1 MIGKRLPNKNKKRNV
16 YIDCWFEVKT
26 MQIIC
31 LDLEGVLIPEI
42 WIEFAR
48 ETGIQ
53 GLMATTRDIPDYDV
67 LMRQRLDYLKTNN
80 LRLDDI
86 QSVISGMEPLP
97 GAKEFLDTL
106 RTKYQ
111 VVILSDTF
119 YEFAHPFMRQ
129 LAWPTLLCHRLNVD
143 NQGSVIGYELR
154 QRDPKR
160 NAVRALKKLNF
171 RVLAAG
177 DSYNDITMLEEADA
191 GFLFC
196 APENVVEEY
205 PQLLSTTSYAELIQ
219 YFENCDQDKNI

>member
-1 MIGKRLPNKNKKRNV
+1 
-16 YIDCWFEVKT
+16 

-86 QSVISGMEPLP
+86 QSVISGMKPLP
-97 GAKEFLDTL
+97 GAEEFLDTL

-111 VVILSDTF
+111 VMILSDTF

-160 NAVRALKKLNF
+160 NAVRALKKLSF

-205 PQLLSTTSYAELIQ
+205 PQLLSTTSYADLIQ
-219 YFENCDQDKNI
+219 CFEKFDQDEKHIN

>member
-1 MIGKRLPNKNKKRNV
+1 
-16 YIDCWFEVKT
+16 

-86 QSVISGMEPLP
+86 QSVISGMEPLT

-177 DSYNDITMLEEADA
+177 DSYNNITMLEEADA

>member
-1 MIGKRLPNKNKKRNV
+1 
-16 YIDCWFEVKT
+16 

-67 LMRQRLDYLKTNN
+67 LMRQRLDYLKMNN

-97 GAKEFLDTL
+97 GAEEFLDTL

-111 VVILSDTF
+111 VMILSDTF

-205 PQLLSTTSYAELIQ
+205 PQLLSTTNYAELIQ
-219 YFENCDQDKNI
+219 CFEKFDQDEKHIN

>member
-1 MIGKRLPNKNKKRNV
+1 
-16 YIDCWFEVKT
+16 

-160 NAVRALKKLNF
+160 CLSRSAQT
-171 RVLAAG
+171 
-177 DSYNDITMLEEADA
+177 DM
-191 GFLFC
+191 
-196 APENVVEEY
+196 NV
-205 PQLLSTTSYAELIQ
+205 
-219 YFENCDQDKNI
+219 

>member
-1 MIGKRLPNKNKKRNV
+1 
-16 YIDCWFEVKT
+16 

-97 GAKEFLDTL
+97 GAEEFLDTL

-111 VVILSDTF
+111 VMILSDTF

-143 NQGSVIGYELR
+143 NQGSVIGYDLR
-154 QRDPKR
+154 QRDPKK

-205 PQLLSTTSYAELIQ
+205 PKLVSTTSYAELIRC
-219 YFENCDQDKNI
+219 FEKFDQDEKHIN

>member
-1 MIGKRLPNKNKKRNV
+1 
-16 YIDCWFEVKT
+16 

-97 GAKEFLDTL
+97 GAEEFLDTL

-111 VVILSDTF
+111 VMILSDTF

-219 YFENCDQDKNI
+219 CFEKFDQDEKHIN

>member
-1 MIGKRLPNKNKKRNV
+1 
-16 YIDCWFEVKT
+16 

-67 LMRQRLDYLKTNN
+67 LMRQRLDYLKMNK

-205 PQLLSTTSYAELIQ
+205 PQLLSTTNYAELIQ
-219 YFENCDQDKNI
+219 CFEKFDQDEKHIN

>member
-1 MIGKRLPNKNKKRNV
+1 
-16 YIDCWFEVKT
+16 

-97 GAKEFLDTL
+97 GAKDFLDTL

-111 VVILSDTF
+111 VMILSDTF

-160 NAVRALKKLNF
+160 TAVRALKKLNF

-219 YFENCDQDKNI
+219 CFEKFDQDEKHLN

>member
-1 MIGKRLPNKNKKRNV
+1 
-16 YIDCWFEVKT
+16 

-97 GAKEFLDTL
+97 GAKEFLNTL

-111 VVILSDTF
+111 VMILSDTF

-160 NAVRALKKLNF
+160 NAVRALKKLSF

-219 YFENCDQDKNI
+219 CFEKFDQDEKHIN

>member
-1 MIGKRLPNKNKKRNV
+1 
-16 YIDCWFEVKT
+16 

-97 GAKEFLDTL
+97 GAEEFLDTL

-111 VVILSDTF
+111 VMILSDTF

-160 NAVRALKKLNF
+160 NAVRALKKLSF

-219 YFENCDQDKNI
+219 CFEKFDQDEKHIN

>member
-1 MIGKRLPNKNKKRNV
+1 
-16 YIDCWFEVKT
+16 

-86 QSVISGMEPLP
+86 QSVISGVEPLP
-97 GAKEFLDTL
+97 GAEEFLDTL

-111 VVILSDTF
+111 VMILSDTF

-205 PQLLSTTSYAELIQ
+205 PQLLSTTNYAELIQ
-219 YFENCDQDKNI
+219 CFEKFDQDEKHIN

>member
-1 MIGKRLPNKNKKRNV
+1 
-16 YIDCWFEVKT
+16 

-97 GAKEFLDTL
+97 GAEEFLDTL
-106 RTKYQ
+106 RTRYQ
-111 VVILSDTF
+111 VMILSDTF

-177 DSYNDITMLEEADA
+177 DSYNDISMLEEADA

-219 YFENCDQDKNI
+219 CFEKFDQDEKHIN

>member
-1 MIGKRLPNKNKKRNV
+1 
-16 YIDCWFEVKT
+16 

-97 GAKEFLDTL
+97 GAEEFLDIL

-111 VVILSDTF
+111 VMILSDTF

-219 YFENCDQDKNI
+219 CFEKFDQDEQHIN

>member
-1 MIGKRLPNKNKKRNV
+1 
-16 YIDCWFEVKT
+16 

-97 GAKEFLDTL
+97 GAEEFLDTL

-111 VVILSDTF
+111 VMILSDTF
-119 YEFAHPFMRQ
+119 YEFAYPFMRQ

-160 NAVRALKKLNF
+160 NAVRALKKLSF

-219 YFENCDQDKNI
+219 CFEKFDQDEKHIN

>member
-1 MIGKRLPNKNKKRNV
+1 
-16 YIDCWFEVKT
+16 

-67 LMRQRLDYLKTNN
+67 LMRQRLDYLKTNK

-97 GAKEFLDTL
+97 GAEEFLDTL
-106 RTKYQ
+106 RTRYQ
-111 VVILSDTF
+111 VMILSDTF

-177 DSYNDITMLEEADA
+177 DSYNDISMLEEADA

-219 YFENCDQDKNI
+219 YFEKFDQDEKHIN

>member
-1 MIGKRLPNKNKKRNV
+1 
-16 YIDCWFEVKT
+16 

-86 QSVISGMEPLP
+86 QSVISGMEPLT

-129 LAWPTLLCHRLNVD
+129 LEWPTLLCHRLNVD

>member
-1 MIGKRLPNKNKKRNV
+1 
-16 YIDCWFEVKT
+16 

-53 GLMATTRDIPDYDV
+53 GLMATIRDIPDYDV

-205 PQLLSTTSYAELIQ
+205 PQLLSTTNYAELIQ
-219 YFENCDQDKNI
+219 CFEKFDQDEKHIN

>member
-1 MIGKRLPNKNKKRNV
+1 
-16 YIDCWFEVKT
+16 

-86 QSVISGMEPLP
+86 QSVISGMKPLP
-97 GAKEFLDTL
+97 GAEEFLDTL

-111 VVILSDTF
+111 VMILSDTF

-219 YFENCDQDKNI
+219 CFEKFDQDEKHIN

>member
-1 MIGKRLPNKNKKRNV
+1 
-16 YIDCWFEVKT
+16 

-67 LMRQRLDYLKTNN
+67 LMRQRLDYLKMNN

-97 GAKEFLDTL
+97 GAEEFLDTL

-111 VVILSDTF
+111 VMILSDTF

-205 PQLLSTTSYAELIQ
+205 PQLLSTNSYAELIQ
-219 YFENCDQDKNI
+219 CFEKFDQDEKHIN

>member
-1 MIGKRLPNKNKKRNV
+1 
-16 YIDCWFEVKT
+16 

-97 GAKEFLDTL
+97 GAEEFLDTL

-111 VVILSDTF
+111 VMILSDTF

-205 PQLLSTTSYAELIQ
+205 PQLLSTTNYAELIQ
-219 YFENCDQDKNI
+219 CFEKFDQDEKHIN

>member
-1 MIGKRLPNKNKKRNV
+1 
-16 YIDCWFEVKT
+16 

-86 QSVISGMEPLP
+86 QSVISGMEPLT

>member
-1 MIGKRLPNKNKKRNV
+1 
-16 YIDCWFEVKT
+16 

-86 QSVISGMEPLP
+86 QSVISRMEPLP

-205 PQLLSTTSYAELIQ
+205 PQLLSTNSYAELIQ
-219 YFENCDQDKNI
+219 CFEKFDQDAKHIN

>member
-1 MIGKRLPNKNKKRNV
+1 
-16 YIDCWFEVKT
+16 

-53 GLMATTRDIPDYDV
+53 ELMATTRDIPDYDV

-97 GAKEFLDTL
+97 GAKDFLDTL

-111 VVILSDTF
+111 VMIL
-119 YEFAHPFMRQ
+119 
-129 LAWPTLLCHRLNVD
+129 
-143 NQGSVIGYELR
+143 
-154 QRDPKR
+154 
-160 NAVRALKKLNF
+160 
-171 RVLAAG
+171 
-177 DSYNDITMLEEADA
+177 
-191 GFLFC
+191 
-196 APENVVEEY
+196 
-205 PQLLSTTSYAELIQ
+205 
-219 YFENCDQDKNI
+219 

>member
-1 MIGKRLPNKNKKRNV
+1 
-16 YIDCWFEVKT
+16 

-143 NQGSVIGYELR
+143 NQGSVLGYELR

-205 PQLLSTTSYAELIQ
+205 PQLLSTTRYAELIQ

>member
-1 MIGKRLPNKNKKRNV
+1 
-16 YIDCWFEVKT
+16 

-129 LAWPTLLCHRLNVD
+129 LEWPTLLCHRLNVD

>member
-1 MIGKRLPNKNKKRNV
+1 
-16 YIDCWFEVKT
+16 

-42 WIEFAR
+42 WIKFAR

-53 GLMATTRDIPDYDV
+53 GLMATTRDIPDSDV

-97 GAKEFLDTL
+97 GAKEFLNTL

-111 VVILSDTF
+111 VMILSDTF

-177 DSYNDITMLEEADA
+177 DSYNDMTMLEEADT

-196 APENVVEEY
+196 APVNVVEEY
-205 PQLLSTTSYAELIQ
+205 PQFRSTTSYAELIQ
-219 YFENCDQDKNI
+219 CFEKFDQD

>member
-1 MIGKRLPNKNKKRNV
+1 
-16 YIDCWFEVKT
+16 

-97 GAKEFLDTL
+97 GAKDFLDTL

-111 VVILSDTF
+111 VMILSDTF

-160 NAVRALKKLNF
+160 TAVRALKKLNF

-219 YFENCDQDKNI
+219 CFEQFDQDEKHLN

>member
-1 MIGKRLPNKNKKRNV
+1 
-16 YIDCWFEVKT
+16 

-67 LMRQRLDYLKTNN
+67 LMRQRLDYLKMNN

-97 GAKEFLDTL
+97 GAEEFLDTL

-111 VVILSDTF
+111 VMILSDTF

-205 PQLLSTTSYAELIQ
+205 PQSLSTTNYAELIQ
-219 YFENCDQDKNI
+219 CFEKFDQDEKHIN

>member
-1 MIGKRLPNKNKKRNV
+1 
-16 YIDCWFEVKT
+16 

-67 LMRQRLDYLKTNN
+67 LMRQRLDYLKMNN

-97 GAKEFLDTL
+97 GAEEFLDTL

-111 VVILSDTF
+111 VMILSDTF

-205 PQLLSTTSYAELIQ
+205 PQMLSTTSYAELIQ
-219 YFENCDQDKNI
+219 CFEKFDQDEKHIN

>member
-1 MIGKRLPNKNKKRNV
+1 
-16 YIDCWFEVKT
+16 

-67 LMRQRLDYLKTNN
+67 LMRQRLDYLKANN

-97 GAKEFLDTL
+97 GAEEFLDTL

-111 VVILSDTF
+111 VMILSDTF

-160 NAVRALKKLNF
+160 NAVRALKKLSF

-219 YFENCDQDKNI
+219 CFEKFDQDEKHIN

>member
-1 MIGKRLPNKNKKRNV
+1 
-16 YIDCWFEVKT
+16 

>member
-1 MIGKRLPNKNKKRNV
+1 
-16 YIDCWFEVKT
+16 

-67 LMRQRLDYLKTNN
+67 LMRQRLDYLKMNN

-97 GAKEFLDTL
+97 GAEEFLDTL

-111 VVILSDTF
+111 VMILSDTF

>member
-1 MIGKRLPNKNKKRNV
+1 
-16 YIDCWFEVKT
+16 

-67 LMRQRLDYLKTNN
+67 LMRQRLDYLKMNN

-97 GAKEFLDTL
+97 GAEEFLDTL

-111 VVILSDTF
+111 VMILSDTF

-219 YFENCDQDKNI
+219 CFEKFDQDEKHIN